1 MKMFMNMK
9 VSILKEF
16 AEKLEKSEL
25 MSDEL
30 KEFFEKQYEEC
41 KEQSK
46 HVTKTLNK
54 MNNKK
59 KNNTTTSSSDEESD
73 ESNNTNNVKKEK
85 RNPTEHQTRVSK
97 CMNLL
102 KEKYPDVKHQIRLG
116 TANYM
121 ATYIKNEFEDMD
133 FETEPEKVEQAMQH
147 AIKQMN
153 EKKGEEIF
161 TESSPVEKDE
171 EEKKDG
177 EKDTTEDEKPAD
189 EKNIK
194 KNKKTKKQKKN
205 NTDAE

>member
-1 MKMFMNMK
+1 MKMVANMK
-9 VSILKEF
+9 VSVLKEF

-30 KEFFEKQYEEC
+30 KEIFEKQYEEW

-46 HVTKTLNK
+46 HITKILNK

-59 KNNTTTSSSDEESD
+59 KKNNTTSDEESD

-85 RNPTEHQTRVSK
+85 RNPTEHQARVSK

-121 ATYIKNEFEDMD
+121 ATYIKNEFKDMD

-147 AIKQMN
+147 ATKRMN
-153 EKKGEEIF
+153 DKKGEDIF
-161 TESSPVEKDE
+161 TESPLVEKKE
-171 EEKKDG
+171 EEKKD
-177 EKDTTEDEKPAD
+177 TTDDENPAE
-189 EKNIK
+189 EKNMK
-194 KNKKTKKQKKN
+194 KNKKTKK
-205 NTDAE
+205 

>member
-1 MKMFMNMK
+1 MKMVANMK
-9 VSILKEF
+9 VSVLKEF

-30 KEFFEKQYEEC
+30 KEIFEKQYEEW

-46 HVTKTLNK
+46 HITKILNK

-59 KNNTTTSSSDEESD
+59 KKNNTTSDEESD

-85 RNPTEHQTRVSK
+85 RNPTEHQARVSK

-121 ATYIKNEFEDMD
+121 ATYIKNELQDMD

-147 AIKQMN
+147 ATKRMN
-153 EKKGEEIF
+153 DKKGEDIF
-161 TESSPVEKDE
+161 TESPLVEKKE
-171 EEKKDG
+171 EEKKD
-177 EKDTTEDEKPAD
+177 TTDDENPAE
-189 EKNIK
+189 EKNMK
-194 KNKKTKKQKKN
+194 KNKKTKK
-205 NTDAE
+205 

>member
-1 MKMFMNMK
+1 MAMKMVANMK
-9 VSILKEF
+9 VSVLKEF

-30 KEFFEKQYEEC
+30 KEIFEKQYEEW

-46 HVTKTLNK
+46 HITKILNK

-59 KNNTTTSSSDEESD
+59 KKNNTTSDEESD

-85 RNPTEHQTRVSK
+85 RNPTEHQARVSK

-121 ATYIKNEFEDMD
+121 ATYIKNEFQDMD

-147 AIKQMN
+147 ATKRMN
-153 EKKGEEIF
+153 DKKGEDIF
-161 TESSPVEKDE
+161 TESPLVEKKE
-171 EEKKDG
+171 EEKKD
-177 EKDTTEDEKPAD
+177 TTDDENPAE
-189 EKNIK
+189 EKNMK
-194 KNKKTKKQKKN
+194 KNKKTKK
-205 NTDAE
+205 

>member
-16 AEKLEKSEL
+16 AEKLEKNEL

-30 KEFFEKQYEEC
+30 KEFFEKQYDDC

-59 KNNTTTSSSDEESD
+59 KNHTTSDDESD

-85 RNPTEHQTRVSK
+85 RNPTEHQARVSK
-97 CMNLL
+97 CMNIL

-121 ATYIKNEFEDMD
+121 ATYIKNELQDID

-147 AIKQMN
+147 ATKQMN
-153 EKKGEEIF
+153 EKKGEDIF
-161 TESSPVEKDE
+161 TESPLVEKKE
-171 EEKKDG
+171 EEK
-177 EKDTTEDEKPAD
+177 KDTTEDENPVE
-189 EKNIK
+189 EKNMK

-205 NTDAE
+205 DTDNNTE